1 MMNLCDQGQAG
12 VAGVPRADAVGSM
25 GGQNTLG
32 VGETALVGAVGQGA
46 LLAHGKAAL
55 LAHNAALVGA
65 VRQAAQL
72 AHQAALLAQQAALLA
87 HQAARVGAGTQIA
100 LTGANGEE
108 AACGAVVSHAV
119 DDETSC

>member
-1 MMNLCDQGQAG
+1 MMNLRDQGQAG
-12 VAGVPRADAVGSM
+12 VPGADAVGSI
-25 GGQNTLG
+25 GGQNALG
-32 VGETALVGAVGQGA
+32 DGETALVGAVGQGA
-46 LLAHGKAAL
+46 LLAYGKAAL

-72 AHQAALLAQQAALLA
+72 AHQAALLV

-119 DDETSC
+119 DNEISC